1 MRYYVL
7 AHHSSSQHLC
17 MTRHRAILSTLYTS
31 LARSSRLLHN
41 PSLSTLSFR
50 TMSSTSIPKTI
61 KAIRV
66 SWPRVRARHILTIRC
81 PRLAAPK

>member
-7 AHHSSSQHLC
+7 AHHSSELPC
-17 MTRHRAILSTLYTS
+17 MTRHRAILSTLYYS
-31 LARSSRLLHN
+31 LARSSRPLHN

-66 SWPRVRARHILTIRC
+66 SWARIHARHILTFRYL
-81 PRLAAPK
+81 RLAVPK